1 MVEAKGLHIVRM
13 GEQHLREVFSLID
26 RENWGWDY
34 AEIQAIHRLD
44 PGSSVVALDGRELV
58 GLLTCIDYG
67 GTAFIV
73 HIIVRK
79 GWRGKGV
86 GVRMVHE
93 ALDDLD
99 SRGVST
105 VELDANPEAADFYDQ
120 FSFRRVEE
128 VSFMLKDPPHDA
140 LRLTEDAASSF
151 AWLGPEDI
159 PAIAEVTSAAMGHR
173 GDEVL
178 RAMKELKPDHAL
190 SSAGPGRP
198 RDVIV
203 SRAAVA
209 LNAAGPWV
217 MERPTAA
224 RAESMIRALV
234 SGMPPKRV
242 DLLVPAPCEA
252 AAQALRACGFRSAR
266 NGIVRMARSAAPV
279 RRFHP
284 SVLAV
289 GHLGLI

>member
-1 MVEAKGLHIVRM
+1 MVVAKGLHIVRM
-13 GEQHLREVFSLID
+13 GEHHLGEVFSLID
-26 RENWGWDY
+26 RENWGWEL
-34 AEIQAIHRLD
+34 AEIRAIHRLD
-44 PGSSVVALDGRELV
+44 PGSSVVALDGREVV

-67 GTAFIV
+67 STAFIV
-73 HIIVRK
+73 HIIVRE

-86 GVRMVHE
+86 GVRMVQE

-99 SRGVST
+99 SRGIST

-120 FSFRRVEE
+120 FSFRRVEG
-128 VSFMLKDPPHDA
+128 VSFMVRDPPHDA
-140 LRLTEDAASSF
+140 LQVAADTASY
-151 AWLGPEDI
+151 AWLGPSDM
-159 PAIAEVTSAAMGHR
+159 PAVAEATSAAMGHR

-178 RAMKELKPDHAL
+178 AAMRKLPPDHAL
-190 SSAGPGRP
+190 SSVGPGRP

-224 RAESMIRALV
+224 RAESMMRTLV
-234 SGMPPKRV
+234 SGMPAKRV
-242 DLLVPAPCEA
+242 DLLVPASSEP
-252 AAQALRACGFRSAR
+252 AAQALGACGFRPAR
-266 NGIVRMARSAAPV
+266 DGIVRMARSAEPV
-279 RRFHP
+279 RRFP
-284 SVLAV
+284 SSVLAV

>member
-13 GEQHLREVFSLID
+13 GEHHLREVFSLID
-26 RENWGWDY
+26 RENWGWEF

-44 PGSSVVALDGRELV
+44 PGSSVVALDGREIV

-67 GTAFIV
+67 STAYMV
-73 HIIVRK
+73 HIIVRE

-86 GVRMVHE
+86 GVRLVQE

-99 SRGVST
+99 SRGVSA
-105 VELDANPEAADFYDQ
+105 VELDANPEAVDFYDQ
-120 FSFRRVEE
+120 FSFRRIEGI
-128 VSFMLKDPPHDA
+128 SFMVKDPPHDA
-140 LRLTEDAASSF
+140 MHVAEDTASSF
-151 AWLGPEDI
+151 AWLGPADI
-159 PAIAEVTSAAMGHR
+159 PAIAGTTSAAMGYR
-173 GDEVL
+173 GDEVQ
-178 RAMKELKPDHAL
+178 RAMTKLPPDHAL

-198 RDVIV
+198 RDVII

-224 RAESMIRALV
+224 RAESMMQMLV
-234 SGMPPKRV
+234 SRMPPKRV
-242 DLLVPAPCEA
+242 DLLVPESCGP
-252 AAQALRACGFRSAR
+252 AAQALGACGFRSAR
-266 NGIVRMARSAAPV
+266 DGIVRMARSAEPV
-279 RRFHP
+279 RRFP
-284 SVLAV
+284 SSVLAV